1 MSQKIVYS
9 GFLYRA
15 DRIAP
20 PASLLKKMLAA
31 VLNKDDIDKVV
42 GALGGLSVKDALNT
56 VRITRARDNGKL
68 SAVGAIDTRRAM
80 LKESKGLTLV
90 DPYMPA
96 YLPDPQ
102 LEKFCKDEKQ
112 FFFSPGDTRLRP
124 RERNRRTLRRT
135 QTGSATHAYR
145 RNASHTSVV

>member
-1 MSQKIVYS
+1 METTMI
-9 GFLYRA
+9 
-15 DRIAP
+15 
-20 PASLLKKMLAA
+20 
-31 VLNKDDIDKVV
+31 
-42 GALGGLSVKDALNT
+42 
-56 VRITRARDNGKL
+56 
-68 SAVGAIDTRRAM
+68 M
-80 LKESKGLTLV
+80 LKESKGLSLV

-96 YLPDPQ
+96 YMPDPQ

-112 FFFSPGDTRLRP
+112 FFFSPGDTRLRL

>member
-1 MSQKIVYS
+1 METTMI
-9 GFLYRA
+9 
-15 DRIAP
+15 
-20 PASLLKKMLAA
+20 
-31 VLNKDDIDKVV
+31 
-42 GALGGLSVKDALNT
+42 
-56 VRITRARDNGKL
+56 
-68 SAVGAIDTRRAM
+68 M

-90 DPYMPA
+90 DPYIPA
-96 YLPDPQ
+96 YMPDPQ

-145 RNASHTSVV
+145 RSTRVSSEVYEGI